1 MFFNKVFILFF
12 SPHKSVNSPI
22 TIFGIF
28 IKLFVLD
35 LFSSKTICPIWHF
48 ELFKMELKV
57 IIVILNYE
65 KYGVYI
71 LYIYIYIMY
80 VSVHI
85 HEQDEYL
92 RS

>member
-1 MFFNKVFILFF
+1 M
-12 SPHKSVNSPI
+12 
-22 TIFGIF
+22 
-28 IKLFVLD
+28 
-35 LFSSKTICPIWHF
+35 WHF

-57 IIVILNYE
+57 IMVILNYE
-65 KYGVYI
+65 KYG

-80 VSVHI
+80 ITIHI